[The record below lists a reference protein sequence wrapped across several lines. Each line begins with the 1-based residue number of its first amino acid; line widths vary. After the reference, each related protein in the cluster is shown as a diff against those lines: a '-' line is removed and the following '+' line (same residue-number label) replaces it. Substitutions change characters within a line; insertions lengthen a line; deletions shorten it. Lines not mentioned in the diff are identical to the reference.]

1 MALEWMKNNQNKLE
15 NCTEIWFF
23 THCQSKN
30 MNSGLCFSYLS
41 FFHFSTFFNDSFFY
55 FFVYVLAKRGKNW
68 IWICTDQYCMINQIQ
83 TVCSQTETGTSVK
96 CNKIM
101 LSNSSDGSDSSVLLL
116 PLSFDLFFWFFF
128 SLACILFVLF
138 FFLFIAL
145 TAASFHH
152 KIESPP
158 HYAWSFAF

>member
-1 MALEWMKNNQNKLE
+1 MTLEWMKNNQNKLE

-30 MNSGLCFSYLS
+30 VNSRLYLSYFS
-41 FFHFSTFFNDSFFY
+41 FFHFSTFFNNSFFH
-55 FFVYVLAKRGKNW
+55 F
-68 IWICTDQYCMINQIQ
+68 CTGQCFMINQIQ
-83 TVCSQTETGTSVK
+83 IVCSQTETGTTVK
-96 CNKIM
+96 CIKIM
-101 LSNSSDGSDSSVLLL
+101 LSNSSDSSDSSVLLL
-116 PLSFDLFFWFFF
+116 PLSFDLFFSLFL

-138 FFLFIAL
+138 FFLFIAF

-152 KIESPP
+152 KLESPP